1 MEQTLKNLI
10 NAFAGE
16 SQARNRYTFYAKIA
30 KKEGYEKIGQVFLTT
45 AENEKEHA
53 KRIFEHI
60 QEIKGELGNH
70 EEITFETTA
79 PTTLGTTI
87 ENLKSAIAG
96 ENHEE
101 TEMYPEYADIA
112 QKEGLPQIAKRL
124 RAIALAEKHHKER
137 YQEILKQLENH
148 SILEKEEV
156 VEWVCMECGYV
167 HKGKHP
173 PEKCPSCD
181 HGKEFYELKSE
192 KF

>member
-1 MEQTLKNLI
+1 MERTLKNLI

-16 SQARNRYTFYAKIA
+16 SQARMRYTFYAKVA
-30 KKEGYEKIGQVFLTT
+30 QKEGYEKVGEVFRIT

-60 QEIKGELGNH
+60 QEIKKQLGNH

-79 PTTLGTTI
+79 PTTWGTTI

-96 ENHEE
+96 ETHEE
-101 TEMYPEYADIA
+101 TEMYPEYANIA
-112 QKEGLPQIAKRL
+112 EQEGLENIAKRL

-137 YQEILKQLENH
+137 FQEILKQIEQKTFFK
-148 SILEKEEV
+148 KEEV

-167 HKGKHP
+167 HKGKNP

-181 HGKEFYELKSE
+181 HEKEFYELKVE